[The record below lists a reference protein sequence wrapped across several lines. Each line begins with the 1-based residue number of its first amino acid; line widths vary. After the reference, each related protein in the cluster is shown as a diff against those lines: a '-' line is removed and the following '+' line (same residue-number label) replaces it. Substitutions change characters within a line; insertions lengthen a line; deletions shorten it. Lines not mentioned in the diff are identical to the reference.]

1 MLDFL
6 RDDVSEVV
14 TIEKL
19 SEQNLNDSFTLAEN
33 YAEYK
38 DFLYK
43 NALDYQN
50 RFISKTYLLIE
61 NKTRNIIAYIS
72 LASDTVAMKPQ
83 EKKKIGIDDIPFLFM
98 PAIKITKLAVSS
110 GYSERYK
117 NIGSYLVAFARLQA
131 YLVNED
137 FMSCRVL
144 SVDAD
149 IEHNPGVLEFYKK
162 NGFVPLK
169 SNIYKRKFPHRTKI
183 IGMWKDIID

>member
-83 EKKKIGIDDIPFLFM
+83 EKKKIGIDDIPE
-98 PAIKITKLAVSS
+98 K
-110 GYSERYK
+110 
-117 NIGSYLVAFARLQA
+117 
-131 YLVNED
+131 VN
-137 FMSCRVL
+137 
-144 SVDAD
+144 
-149 IEHNPGVLEFYKK
+149 
-162 NGFVPLK
+162 PL
-169 SNIYKRKFPHRTKI
+169 H
-183 IGMWKDIID
+183 

>member
-98 PAIKITKLAVSS
+98 PAIKITKLAVS
-110 GYSERYK
+110 K

-149 IEHNPGVLEFYKK
+149 IEHNPGVVEFYKK

-183 IGMWKDIID
+183 RGMWKDIID